1 MDKSIKVILV
11 ERVINLLS
19 EKVKSLEE
27 SLTDINDAINNAP
40 GAMQSHSDTTR
51 SQLTSVMNTTHK
63 TFNEKNSELG
73 FLRNFSKM
81 DLNKIKSEK
90 VKTGIIVVLKKE
102 NNVVENYFLL
112 PGGSGVKLD
121 HKGDK
126 FICLTL
132 ASPLGKALVGKEK
145 NKSFL
150 FNVGGMSQRVTI
162 LDLI

>member
-1 MDKSIKVILV
+1 MDKSIKIILV
-11 ERVINLLS
+11 EKAINLLS

-63 TFNEKNSELG
+63 ILNEKNSELG
-73 FLRNFSKM
+73 SLRNFSQM
-81 DLNKIKSEK
+81 DLNKIKSEEAK
-90 VKTGIIVVLKKE
+90 IGVIVVLKKE

-132 ASPLGKALVGKEK
+132 ASPLGKVLVGKEK
-145 NKSFL
+145 NESFL